1 MHSLS
6 LPRVSVIVPVYN
18 AMPYLTG
25 ALESVLA
32 QDLPELE
39 IIAVNDGS
47 TDGSGAELDRFAALD
62 PRVQVLH
69 QENSGWPGHPRNR
82 GIERATGEYL
92 FFMDADDTM
101 APHALRSMVEL
112 AERDSAK
119 GPADIVIPRF
129 AGTGGRQVQSLYSRH
144 PQGRI
149 SISRAMETLSPQKLF
164 RRDFVERHGLTFPE
178 EKVRLEDGIFVARA
192 YTLANRILF
201 CGADPLYFIALRD
214 DGQNISS
221 RTIDPDDYVTSCR
234 RIAQILRDG
243 SPDVETGERLVL
255 QFFQRKGLRFY
266 APKRWIRMSSETR
279 ARWVSLHGAFLGDFL
294 PEARDATLSNPTD
307 RRKFA
312 LIRTGD
318 LAALD
323 ALIAAEPR
331 LAHAARAIRVEES
344 AHGLEFRLSLLPEDA
359 TTLFPAAP
367 PSSARLSALRAV
379 DRLSATFAG
388 NRGVRGAGR
397 RLAVALASGLPSATL
412 ILNGRRRNRSA
423 TLGGRPLGVD
433 AQSGA
438 AEYSFFLSDQ
448 LLQSFGRD
456 RVDIWT
462 VAGIGH
468 GLSGGRV
475 RLTALSDAVT
485 AGASD
490 RCYVT
495 RQGNA
500 SLRLPAA

>member
-1 MHSLS
+1 MPSRTDHPMHSLS

-192 YTLANRILF
+192 YTSEPNSVLRS
-201 CGADPLYFIALRD
+201 GPALLHRAARRRA
-214 DGQNISS
+214 ISSS

-255 QFFQRKGLRFY
+255 PFFQRKGLRFY
-266 APKRWIRMSSETR
+266 APKRWIPD
-279 ARWVSLHGAFLGDFL
+279 VV
-294 PEARDATLSNPTD
+294 RDAC
-307 RRKFA
+307 A
-312 LIRTGD
+312 LG
-318 LAALD
+318 
-323 ALIAAEPR
+323 
-331 LAHAARAIRVEES
+331 
-344 AHGLEFRLSLLPEDA
+344 
-359 TTLFPAAP
+359 FPP
-367 PSSARLSALRAV
+367 
-379 DRLSATFAG
+379 
-388 NRGVRGAGR
+388 RGVPW
-397 RLAVALASGLPSATL
+397 GLPA
-412 ILNGRRRNRSA
+412 
-423 TLGGRPLGVD
+423 
-433 AQSGA
+433 
-438 AEYSFFLSDQ
+438 
-448 LLQSFGRD
+448 
-456 RVDIWT
+456 
-462 VAGIGH
+462 
-468 GLSGGRV
+468 
-475 RLTALSDAVT
+475 
-485 AGASD
+485 
-490 RCYVT
+490 
-495 RQGNA
+495 
-500 SLRLPAA
+500 